1 MITFKEIKYF
11 IAVSE
16 ELNFRKAAKKLNIS
30 QPPLSQQI
38 KLLEEKI
45 GFKLLNRDKSH
56 VSLTLAGNK
65 FLRDSYDITSKIKR
79 SILIG
84 KKISRGEIGTL
95 RIGFS
100 TLASFYILP
109 EVISKFYKSYK
120 GVELQLKEMRTEN
133 IIKEILDKKIDLG
146 FAGKKIISKDIKSI
160 SLYKEKIILAINKNN
175 PLSKKKNISIS
186 DIKNENFILF
196 PKSKGAVG
204 LYDKIIEFCKKAN
217 FEPKVIQEAYELE
230 VILGLVSGGMGIAL
244 IPENSGKLYLNNI
257 IFKKFKENSPISEIY
272 LLIRTNEED
281 SIVKNFF
288 NLNKIN
294 V

>member
-16 ELNFRKAAKKLNIS
+16 ELNFRRAAKKLNIT

-45 GFKLLNRDKSH
+45 GFKLLKRDKSH

-65 FLRDSYDITSKIKR
+65 FLKDSYDITSKIKR
-79 SILIG
+79 SILTG

-109 EVISKFYKSYK
+109 AVISKFYKIYK
-120 GVELQLKEMRTEN
+120 GVELQLKEMRTEK

-146 FAGKKIISKDIKSI
+146 FAGKKIINKDINSI

-196 PKSKGAVG
+196 PKSKGTLG
-204 LYDKIIEFCKKAN
+204 LYDKIIEFCKKGN
-217 FEPKVIQEAYELE
+217 FEPNVIQEAYEIE

-257 IFKKFKENSPISEIY
+257 IFKKFKENSPSSEIY
-272 LLIRTNEED
+272 LLIRKNEED

-288 NLNKIN
+288 NLNKIK

>member
-109 EVISKFYKSYK
+109 DVISKFYKSYK

-146 FAGKKIISKDIKSI
+146 FAGKRIINKDIKSI

-196 PKSKGAVG
+196 PKSKGTLG
-204 LYDKIIEFCKKAN
+204 LYDKIIEFCKKGN
-217 FEPKVIQEAYELE
+217 FEPNVIQEAYEIE

-257 IFKKFKENSPISEIY
+257 IFKKFKENSPSSEIY
-272 LLIRTNEED
+272 LLIRKNEED

-288 NLNKIN
+288 NLNKIK

>member
-109 EVISKFYKSYK
+109 DVISKFYKSYK

-146 FAGKKIISKDIKSI
+146 FAGKKIINKDIKSI

-186 DIKNENFILF
+186 DVKNENFILF

-204 LYDKIIEFCKKAN
+204 LYDKIIQFCKKAN
-217 FEPKVIQEAYELE
+217 FEPNVIQEAYELE